1 MPCYVLFHVKGF
13 FDLLKRGVL
22 VMEPDIGYMQQAL
35 ELAKKG
41 IGHVNPNPLVGS
53 VIVKDGKIIGEG
65 YHQKYGG
72 PHAEVNAFAS
82 LEESPVGATMYVT
95 LEPCSHYGKTPPCVD
110 AVIKSGVT
118 RVVVASL
125 DPNPLVAG
133 RSITKMQAAGIDV
146 EIGVLKEE
154 CDELN
159 AVFFHYITKKK
170 PYVVMKYA
178 MTSDGKI
185 ATHTGSSRWITG
197 ESARTKVHEDRHL
210 YSGIM
215 VGVGTVI
222 ADDPMLDCRIKGG
235 RNPIRII
242 CDTTL
247 RTPHNSRIIET
258 AESIRTILITACTD
272 EIKHQLYISVG
283 CRIMTVPL
291 KDAKLDL
298 QVAMRIL
305 AEEGIDSIL
314 LEGGATLNA
323 SALDAG
329 IVNKV
334 QTYIAPKLFGG
345 ASAPTP
351 IAGRG
356 VNHPD
361 QAYILKNRKITILG
375 EDILIESEVAKCSQ
389 EL

>member
-1 MPCYVLFHVKGF
+1 MDV
-13 FDLLKRGVL
+13 
-22 VMEPDIGYMQQAL
+22 DIKYMARAL

-41 IGHVNPNPLVGS
+41 IGSVNPNPLVGS
-53 VIVKDGKIIGEG
+53 VIVKEDKIIGEG
-65 YHQKYGG
+65 YHQEYGG
-72 PHAEVNAFAS
+72 PHAEINAFAS
-82 LEESPVGATMYVT
+82 LKQSPIGATMYVT

-110 AVIKSGVT
+110 AVIQSGVS
-118 RVVVASL
+118 RVIIASL

-133 RSITKMQAAGIDV
+133 RSITKMKEAGIDV
-146 EIGVLKEE
+146 EVGILKEE

-159 AVFFHYITKKK
+159 AVFFHYITKKT
-170 PYVVMKYA
+170 PYIVMKYA

-185 ATHTGSSRWITG
+185 ATHTGESRWITG
-197 ESARTKVHEDRHL
+197 EAARKKVHEDRHL
-210 YSGIM
+210 YSAIM

-222 ADDPMLDCRIKGG
+222 ADDPMLDCRIEGG
-235 RNPIRII
+235 KNPIRII

-247 RTPHNSRIIET
+247 RIPSRSQIVKT
-258 AESIRTILITACTD
+258 AKFIPTILITGECVEASGGRAAYLKNARRKRLL
-272 EIKHQLYISVG
+272 ENS
-283 CRIMTVPL
+283 CRVIEVPIN
-291 KDAKLDL
+291 DGKLDL
-298 QVAMRIL
+298 HIAMQLL

-323 SALDAG
+323 SALEAG

-345 ASAPTP
+345 RAAPTP
-351 IAGRG
+351 IAGLG
-356 VNHPD
+356 VDHPD

-375 EDILIESEVAKCSQ
+375 EDILIESEVVKCSQ

>member
-1 MPCYVLFHVKGF
+1 MDV
-13 FDLLKRGVL
+13 
-22 VMEPDIGYMQQAL
+22 DIKYMARAL

-41 IGHVNPNPLVGS
+41 IGSVNPNPLVGS
-53 VIVKDGKIIGEG
+53 VIVKNDKIIGEG
-65 YHQKYGG
+65 YHQEYGG
-72 PHAEVNAFAS
+72 PHAEVNAFTS
-82 LEESPVGATMYVT
+82 LKQSSIGATMYVT

-110 AVIKSGVT
+110 AVIQSGVT
-118 RVVVASL
+118 RVVIASL

-133 RSITKMQAAGIDV
+133 RSITKMQEVGIDV
-146 EIGVLKEE
+146 EVGVLKEE

-159 AVFFHYITKKK
+159 APFFHYITTKT
-170 PYVVMKYA
+170 PYAVMKYA

-185 ATHTGSSRWITG
+185 ATHTGESRWITG
-197 ESARTKVHEDRHL
+197 EAARKKVHEDRHL
-210 YSGIM
+210 YSAIM

-222 ADDPMLDCRIKGG
+222 ADDPMLDCRIEGG
-235 RNPIRII
+235 KNPIRII

-247 RTPHNSRIIET
+247 RTPVGSRIIKT
-258 AESIRTILITACTD
+258 AKQIPTILITACTD
-272 EIKHQLYISVG
+272 ARRCQQYIDSG
-283 CRIMTVPL
+283 CRVIKVPL
-291 KDAKLDL
+291 IDDQLDL
-298 QVAMRIL
+298 QTAMKIL

-314 LEGGATLNA
+314 LEGGGTLNA
-323 SALDAG
+323 SALEAG

-351 IAGRG
+351 IAGLG
-356 VNHPD
+356 VNHPE
-361 QAYILKNRKITILG
+361 QAYMLKKRKITLLG

>member
-1 MPCYVLFHVKGF
+1 MSDIQY
-13 FDLLKRGVL
+13 
-22 VMEPDIGYMQQAL
+22 MEQAL
-35 ELAKKG
+35 KLAKKG
-41 IGHVNPNPLVGS
+41 AGHVNPNPLVGS
-53 VIVKDGKIIGEG
+53 IIVKKDKIIGKG

-82 LEESPVGATMYVT
+82 LEESSIGATMYVT
-95 LEPCSHYGKTPPCVD
+95 LEPCSHHGKTPPCVD

-133 RSITKMQAAGIDV
+133 RSITKMKEAGIEV
-146 EIGVLKEE
+146 EVGVLKEE

-159 AVFFHYITKKK
+159 AVFFHHITYKTPYI
-170 PYVVMKYA
+170 VMKYA

-185 ATHTGSSRWITG
+185 ATRTGASRWITG
-197 ESARTKVHEDRHL
+197 ETARKKVHQDRNL

-215 VGVGTVI
+215 IGVATLI
-222 ADDPMLDCRIKGG
+222 ADDPMLDCRIENG

-247 RTPHNSRIIET
+247 RTPMNSTLVET
-258 AESIRTILITACTD
+258 AKSIPTILLTASVD
-272 EIKHQLYISVG
+272 KKRHQQYIDTG
-283 CRIMTVPL
+283 CQVVTAPL
-291 KDAKLDL
+291 QAEKIDL
-298 QVAMRIL
+298 KVAMKL
-305 AEEGIDSIL
+305 LGKMGIDSIL

-323 SALDAG
+323 SALEAG

-334 QTYIAPKLFGG
+334 QTYIAPKIFGG
-345 ASAPTP
+345 TSAPTP
-351 IAGRG
+351 IAGLG
-356 VNHPD
+356 VENPV
-361 QAYILKNRKITILG
+361 QAYILKNRKITVLG
-375 EDILIESEVAKCSQ
+375 EDVLIESEVAKCLQ